1 MALADTGDL
10 SVMACGG
17 ESSAAMADTGDT
29 SVMAC
34 GESSTVMADTGELSV
49 ISSGQ
54 SSVEARGKDSTA
66 IIGDSKTAYDESII
80 ATGGE
85 PNLEEV
91 ELVEVNECMARSTNE
106 CKPGIFNTII
116 RINNDMDKD

>member
-10 SVMACGG
+10 SVMACG
-17 ESSAAMADTGDT
+17 ESSAAMSDTEDA
-29 SVMAC
+29 SVIAC
-34 GESSTVMADTGELSV
+34 GESSTVMADSGELSV

-54 SSVEARGKDSTA
+54 
-66 IIGDSKTAYDESII
+66 TAYNDSII

-91 ELVEVNECMARSTNE
+91 ELVEVNECIERSTNE